1 MLDKLLGRKSR
12 YNWGKNSKNELRQ
25 IEKRLFEEET
35 FEELAQ
41 DEDDR
46 IAEEENKAY
55 QEYLKNHWVNKL
67 ITSRGAVR

>member
-1 MLDKLLGRKSR
+1 MLEKLLGRKSR

-25 IEKRLFEEET
+25 IEKRRFQKET

-41 DEDDR
+41 DEEDR
-46 IAEEENKAY
+46 IAEEESEAY
-55 QEYLKNHWVNKL
+55 EEYIRNHWINKL